1 MRIIGGIKKGMQL
14 KAPKGKDIRPTSS
27 LIREAV
33 FNVLGGEI
41 KGVHFFD
48 LCCGTGLMG
57 IEAISRGAK
66 KAVFVDNAFESINI
80 VKQNLKKTG
89 FDSKSVVLEENV
101 LIFLKNIER
110 HLKGIEKAVIYV
122 DPPYKNEKLYS
133 AIVKYLNRYLPE
145 KNLLIIIEHRVNI
158 DVELENCSLWKVKK
172 YGNKRVS
179 MFTKNDFFDNITVY
193 E

>member
-1 MRIIGGIKKGMQL
+1 MRIIGGTKKGMQL

-33 FNVLGGEI
+33 FNVIGSEI
-41 KGVHFFD
+41 KGVDFFD

-66 KAVFVDNAFESINI
+66 KGVFVDNASESINV

-89 FDSKSVVLEENV
+89 FDISSIVLEENV
-101 LIFLKNIER
+101 LIFLKNIKKFLQSSER
-110 HLKGIEKAVIYV
+110 AIIYI

-133 AIVKYLNRYLPE
+133 AIVKYLNKYLPE
-145 KNLLIIIEHRVNI
+145 KNLLIIIEHRINI
-158 DVELENCSLWKVKK
+158 DIELENCELWKVKK

-179 MFTKNDFFDNITVY
+179 MFTKNNFF
-193 E
+193 